1 MKQKKFRL
9 FLLLL
14 FVIFS
19 WSCNRH
25 PADVPELFD
34 CRVTV
39 KNGSVPIQGAT
50 VTLGL
55 EEGSSMWSSGG
66 VTDSSG
72 FAVIKTMR
80 LDWQGQGVPAGKYI
94 VTIFKLPDVSSLP
107 KRPKTESQGELD
119 RYKKEFEAKYKAL
132 PLEVPEKFGDFG
144 TSPFRITV
152 KSGETNTL
160 DIDVSKNITD

>member
-1 MKQKKFRL
+1 MKQKKIHL

-14 FVIFS
+14 FVIFN
-19 WSCNRH
+19 WGCNRH
-25 PADVPELFD
+25 PTDVPELFA
-34 CRVTV
+34 CHVTV
-39 KNGSVPIQGAT
+39 KNGLVPIQGAT

-72 FAVIKTMR
+72 LTVIKTMR

-107 KRPKTESQGELD
+107 KRPQTESLEELD
-119 RYKKEFEAKYKAL
+119 RYKEEFETKYKAL
-132 PLEVPEKFGDFG
+132 PLEIPEKFGDFG

-152 KSGETNTL
+152 KNGETNTL
-160 DIDVSKNITD
+160 DILLLL